1 MKLKSEDRVKILEY
15 KFIFEEE
22 KQVHEEY
29 QEGTADLN
37 YRLSFFRDKLN
48 NTSATNEQK
57 ERYNEMFMVRLP
69 SEEDVASSLSQ
80 LDNEEATQSALKT
93 SSLVKP
99 WAKKVYRQITMVTH
113 PDKTTGIQ
121 SKHLRSQLT
130 EQYRITQNA
139 YNKEIYSDLIMV
151 AFDLNISLPE
161 NVVKEEIEPSSHKK
175 KKEIQSIKQLMG
187 WQWYHVPEQQ
197 KDDEL
202 KKILMHY
209 GFEFTEQEVV
219 EVVKRK
225 FANRKV
231 GTRPEKMFV
240 KRKRT
245 K

>member
-1 MKLKSEDRVKILEY
+1 MMKLKSEDRVKILEY

-22 KQVHEEY
+22 KLVYEEY

-37 YRLSFFRDKLN
+37 YRLSFFRDKLD
-48 NTSATNEQK
+48 NTTDANEQK
-57 ERYNEMFMVRLP
+57 ERYNELFMGQLP
-69 SEEDVASSLSQ
+69 SEDDVVNSLSQ
-80 LDNEEATQSALKT
+80 LDNEEAAQSALKT

-151 AFDLNISLPE
+151 AFDLNISLPN

-175 KKEIQSIKQLMG
+175 KQEIQSIRQLMG

-209 GFEFTEQEVV
+209 GFKFTEQEVV
-219 EVVKRK
+219 EVTKRK

-231 GTRPEKMFV
+231 GTRPPNM
-240 KRKRT
+240 RK
-245 K
+245 KKKE